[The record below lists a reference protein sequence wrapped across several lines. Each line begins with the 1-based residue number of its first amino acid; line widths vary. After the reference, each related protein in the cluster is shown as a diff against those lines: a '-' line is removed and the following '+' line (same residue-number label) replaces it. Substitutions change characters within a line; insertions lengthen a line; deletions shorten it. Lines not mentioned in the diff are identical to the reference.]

1 MSLKLPNKI
10 KNWLSQRLPV
20 ETAEQFIDEQT
31 HKPMPE
37 TTGFLHT
44 FGSLSL
50 FLFINQVVTG
60 ILLMVYYRPTTGTAF
75 ESIRFIM
82 TKAHFGWFIRGLHA

>member
-10 KNWLSQRLPV
+10 QNWLSQRLPV

-75 ESIRFIM
+75 
-82 TKAHFGWFIRGLHA
+82 

>member
-1 MSLKLPNKI
+1 MNLQQLPPKI
-10 KNWLSQRLPV
+10 RGWLGQRLPV
-20 ETAEQFIDEQT
+20 EVAEQFVADQT
-31 HKPMPE
+31 HKPLPAS
-37 TTGFLHT
+37 TGFWHT

-60 ILLMVYYRPTTGTAF
+60 ILLMVYYRPTTSTAF

-82 TKAHFGWFIRGLHA
+82 M